1 MRYKKSFAHSKM
13 WDVKRVCLYPLCARS
28 RILLVLLSKMIP
40 LPISLPYME
49 LEHGVPT
56 LLERPE
62 VRQDVWL
69 DPGMLRGEGASDER
83 CWRIRFRFFT
93 VWNTLFGCS
102 LEKNDYRN
110 IKLSLNIST
119 LGRTNSLLFSPQMIP
134 LLLNIWVIH
143 LKFLPHGALY
153 FCCQRVLEEKIK
165 MFKKIPPQICMTET
179 DHVHKYELT
188 IGNSPREW
196 KRLGVLS
203 GRVLFLRFFSSS
215 WASWSISMHSAY
227 LSCNS
232 LSWRKERQDRKK
244 F

>member
-1 MRYKKSFAHSKM
+1 MRHKKSFAHSKM
-13 WDVKRVCLYPLCARS
+13 WDVKVVCLYPLCARS

-102 LEKNDYRN
+102 LEKNDYRD
-110 IKLSLNIST
+110 IKLTLNIST
-119 LGRTNSLLFSPQMIP
+119 LGWTSSLVFFSPKWY
-134 LLLNIWVIH
+134 LCSSTSGSSIWSS
-143 LKFLPHGALY
+143 FLMVP
-153 FCCQRVLEEKIK
+153 
-165 MFKKIPPQICMTET
+165 
-179 DHVHKYELT
+179 
-188 IGNSPREW
+188 
-196 KRLGVLS
+196 
-203 GRVLFLRFFSSS
+203 
-215 WASWSISMHSAY
+215 SISAARE
-227 LSCNS
+227 
-232 LSWRKERQDRKK
+232 SWGRR
-244 F
+244 